1 MQIAHLPVNDAHNGW
16 NLILPPRVPKPAL
29 AGEVRADWV
38 VVGAGYAG
46 LAAARQLARN
56 RPNDSIAVV
65 EAGVCGENAS
75 GRNSGFGIDLP
86 HVVGNAQDDLSGA
99 RAHMRLANAALD
111 HLEEI
116 VAAHGIACDWS
127 RSGKYQAAVSARGTE
142 EILKP
147 FVAALERLGET
158 YRVLDRKQSAAELGT
173 AYYHTSVYTPNCVL
187 MNPAAL
193 TRGLADTLPA
203 NVTLY
208 ENSPVIGYERGN
220 PAVLRTA
227 NGSVTAPRMILAVN
241 AFAEKFGYWKGR
253 LLPFMAQASLTRPLT
268 DAEHAKLGG
277 MKPWGITPADA
288 FVSTTL
294 RYTVD
299 RRILIRYLIRY
310 SPSQRTS
317 EEKRLKG
324 HELHRRVLE
333 SRFPDL
339 ADVPFEHTWTGY
351 VCLSRNNAP
360 GFGKVD
366 DNVWSAVCQ
375 NAVGVTKVTISG
387 LLAADLACGVD
398 NPLIADIQSLGT
410 PAALP
415 PRPFLDIGVRLR
427 NAYDLWRA
435 RHEY

>member
-1 MQIAHLPVNDAHNGW
+1 MQISHLPVNDSSNGW
-16 NLILPPRVPKPAL
+16 SLILPRRRPKPAL
-29 AGEVRADWV
+29 ATDVRADWV

-46 LAAARQLARN
+46 LAAARRLVHN
-56 RPNDSIAVV
+56 RPDDRIVVV

-86 HVVGNAQDDLSGA
+86 HVVGNAQDDLAGA

-111 HLEEI
+111 HLEET
-116 VAAHGIACDWS
+116 VSAHGIACDWS
-127 RSGKYQAAVSARGTE
+127 RAGKYQAAVSARGTE

-147 FVAALERLGET
+147 FVEALQRLGET
-158 YRVLDRKQSAAELGT
+158 HRVLDRKQSAAELGT
-173 AYYHTSVYTPNCVL
+173 SYYHSSVYTPRCVL
-187 MNPAAL
+187 VNPAAL
-193 TRGLADTLPA
+193 TRGLADTLPG

-208 ENSPVIGYERGN
+208 ENSPVISYERGN
-220 PAVLRTA
+220 PVVLRTA
-227 NGSVTAPRMILAVN
+227 QGSITAPRMILAVN

-277 MKPWGITPADA
+277 VKPWGITPANA

-294 RYTVD
+294 RYTID

-310 SPSQRTS
+310 CPSQRTP
-317 EEKRLKG
+317 EEKRLRG
-324 HELHRRVLE
+324 HELHKRVLE
-333 SRFPDL
+333 SRFPEL
-339 ADVPFEHTWTGY
+339 IDVPFEHTWTGY

-360 GFGKVD
+360 GYGKVD
-366 DNVWSAVCQ
+366 GNVWSAVCQ
-375 NAVGVTKVTISG
+375 NAVGVTKGTISG
-387 LLAADLACGVD
+387 LLAADLACGVE
-398 NPLIADIQSLGT
+398 NPLIGDIQSLGT

-415 PRPFLDIGVRLR
+415 PRPFLDIGVRAR
-427 NAYDLWRA
+427 NAYDLWQA

>member
-16 NLILPPRVPKPAL
+16 NLILPPRTPKPSL
-29 AGEVRADWV
+29 AGDVRADWV
-38 VVGAGYAG
+38 VVGGGYAG
-46 LAAARQLARN
+46 LAAARRLARN
-56 RPNDSIAVV
+56 RPNDSIVV
-65 EAGVCGENAS
+65 IEAGVCGENAS

-86 HVVGNAQDDLSGA
+86 HVVGNAQDDLAGA

-116 VAAHGIACDWS
+116 VAAHDIACDWS
-127 RSGKYQAAVSARGTE
+127 RAGKYQAAVSARGTE

-147 FVAALERLGET
+147 FVAALARLGET

-173 AYYHTSVYTPNCVL
+173 AYYHTSVYTPRCVL
-187 MNPAAL
+187 MNPAGL

-208 ENSPVIGYERGN
+208 ENSPVIGYERGS

-241 AFAEKFGYWKGR
+241 AFAEMFGYWKGR

-277 MKPWGITPADA
+277 VKPWGITPADA

-324 HELHRRVLE
+324 HALHRRVLE

-375 NAVGVTKVTISG
+375 NAVGVTKGTISG
-387 LLAADLACGVD
+387 LLAADLACGAD

-415 PRPFLDIGVRLR
+415 PRPFLDIGVRVR
-427 NAYDLWRA
+427 NAWDLWRA
-435 RHEY
+435 GHEY